1 MNTMDKVSVIDYGV
15 GNIGSVLNMLQ
26 HIGVS
31 AEAIT
36 NPDQVK
42 KSEKIILP
50 GVGNWDAGVLRLQHS
65 GLLDALR
72 NRVLSDKVPILGV
85 CLGMQL
91 FLNSSEEGILPGL
104 GWIDG
109 TVKAFNFSGIN
120 VTARR
125 LPSPHMGWNSVT
137 VIHDST
143 LTELLDENSKF
154 YFVHSFHVDVKD
166 SENIMLQTD
175 YGYSFTSGIRKENIY
190 GVQFHPEK
198 SHRHGMNLIKSFA
211 SI

>member
-1 MNTMDKVSVIDYGV
+1 MNKISVVDYGA

-26 HIGVS
+26 HIGVA
-31 AEAIT
+31 AEVIT
-36 NPDQVK
+36 GPDQVK

-50 GVGNWDAGVLRLQHS
+50 GVGNWDAGVQRLEDS
-65 GLLDALR
+65 GLIDALK

-91 FLNSSEEGILPGL
+91 FLNSSEEGMLPGL

-109 TVKAFNFSGIN
+109 TVKTFNFSRIN
-120 VTARR
+120 VIAKR
-125 LPSPHMGWNSVT
+125 LPLPHMGWNSVT
-137 VIHDST
+137 VMHNSI
-143 LTELLDENSKF
+143 LTESLDENSKF
-154 YFVHSFHVDVKD
+154 YFVHSFHVDVKY
-166 SENIMLQTD
+166 SENVMLQTD
-175 YGYSFTSGIRKENIY
+175 YGYPFTSGIRKENIY

-198 SHRHGMNLIKSFA
+198 SHRHGMNLMKSFA